1 MNEEDSWLKNIKVF
15 EQEIKTAG
23 EPVKQILYSVTAGL
37 YQSYFERQR
46 WKIYD
51 RTVTDNS
58 DPANPDTWSVEDFTQ
73 KISHYYEKSL
83 TNPLLLQKTLLTKYD
98 PIIIK
103 GNMRALRPTL
113 YDLLAHEALA
123 YWKNDESQL
132 TKPAYAF
139 ELKEMVSLAPKCSS
153 GIRLKPKTAA
163 ATFTK
168 PLRFTRNSFV
178 FT

>member
-1 MNEEDSWLKNIKVF
+1 MKKNVKPKDVSCRKCGKVLSVDSTVWTYHAEFVPYCRPCIEEIDRIYKQAKADKNEAQQVKAIIFKSQALQMNEEDSWLKNIKVF

-23 EPVKQILYSVTAGL
+23 DPVKQILYSVTAGL

-83 TNPLLLQKTLLTKYD
+83 TNPLLL
-98 PIIIK
+98 P
-103 GNMRALRPTL
+103 
-113 YDLLAHEALA
+113 
-123 YWKNDESQL
+123 W
-132 TKPAYAF
+132 
-139 ELKEMVSLAPKCSS
+139 
-153 GIRLKPKTAA
+153 KTA
-163 ATFTK
+163 
-168 PLRFTRNSFV
+168 
-178 FT
+178 